1 MIYTLGLKT
10 GYEHAFLAAKRNGT
24 VFTKTARSTD
34 FAGGMVFETKED
46 AHNFLAAVG
55 HLSDYTIYGVIAK
68 WNNDTEPESGKPFHR
83 LLVESEIVRINR
95 MNGE

>member
-10 GYEHAFLAAKRNGT
+10 VYEHAFLVAKRNGT
-24 VFTKTARSTD
+24 VFTKTAKSAD
-34 FAGGMVFETKED
+34 FAGGIVVKTKEE
-46 AHNFLAAVG
+46 AHNFLVAVG

-68 WNNDTEPESGKPFHR
+68 WDNDTEPELGKPFHR

-95 MNGE
+95 MNGD